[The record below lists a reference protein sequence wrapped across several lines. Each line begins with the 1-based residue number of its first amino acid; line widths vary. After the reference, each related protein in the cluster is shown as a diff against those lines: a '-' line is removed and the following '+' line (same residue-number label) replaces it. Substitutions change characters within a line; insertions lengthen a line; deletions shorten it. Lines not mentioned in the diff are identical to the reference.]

1 MKVGDLVAFSAY
13 GRSLTIF
20 FKVRDCL
27 GIITDIRI
35 GPESNKK
42 EYLVNFVNG
51 VEHYVF
57 RKEIKYAR

>member
-1 MKVGDLVAFSAY
+1 MKVGDLVTFSAY

-27 GIITDIRI
+27 GIITDIRT
-35 GPESNKK
+35 GSDTGKK
-42 EYLVNFVNG
+42 EYLVRFTNG
-51 VEHYVF
+51 IRHYVF